1 MKKICCFGELLLRFS
16 PQLQGEWIHQASMSV
31 YVGGAELNAA
41 HALALWQLPVRY
53 CTAVPDHY
61 LSKEILASLEAK
73 NIDTSRVHFSGS
85 RIGTYYLPQGAD
97 LKNAGVIYDRSNA
110 PTALLQPGDINWDKT
125 LEGVGWFHFSA
136 ITPAL
141 SASVALVCEEALKEA
156 ASRNIFISVD
166 LNYRAKLWQYGKDA
180 VEVMPGLVKYCN
192 LVMGNI
198 WAAEQMLGISLP
210 SPLQRAKE
218 ILISQAEKTSKMIM
232 ENFPACK
239 QVANTFR
246 FDHDSGVNYYATLYD
261 GRELYVSGE
270 QQVSLIT
277 DRVGSGDCFM
287 AGLIYGNVHRYEPQQ
302 IIDFATTAACKK
314 FAVKGDATTVSANE
328 IKNSMPRYA

>member
-1 MKKICCFGELLLRFS
+1 MKKILCFGELLLRFS
-16 PQLQGEWIHQASMSV
+16 PQVQGEWIQHATMPV

-41 HALALWQLPVRY
+41 HALALWHLPVCY

-110 PTALLQPGDINWDKT
+110 STALLQPGDINWEKT
-125 LEGVGWFHFSA
+125 LEGVSWLHFSA

-156 ASRNIFISVD
+156 AARGIFISVD
-166 LNYRAKLWQYGKDA
+166 LNYRAKLWQYGKDPM
-180 VEVMPGLVKYCN
+180 EVMPGLVQYCN

-198 WAAEQMLGISLP
+198 WAAERMLGISLP
-210 SPLQRAKE
+210 APLQRTKE
-218 ILISQAEKTSKMIM
+218 VLINQAEKTSKSIL
-232 ENFPACK
+232 ETYSACR

-246 FDHDSGVNYYATLYD
+246 FDHETGVNYYATLFD
-261 GRELYVSGE
+261 GKELYVSQE
-270 QQVSLIT
+270 QHVKTIT

-287 AGLIYGNVHRYEPQQ
+287 AGLIYGNVNRYEPQQ

-314 FAVKGDATTVSANE
+314 FGVKGDATTVTVNE

>member
-16 PQLQGEWIHQASMSV
+16 PQLQGEWIHQASMPV

-41 HALALWQLPVRY
+41 HALALWNLPVRY

-61 LSKEILASLEAK
+61 LSKEILAAVEAK

-110 PTALLQPGDINWDKT
+110 STALLQPGDINWDKT

-136 ITPAL
+136 ITPGL

-156 ASRNIFISVD
+156 SSRNIFISVD
-166 LNYRAKLWQYGKDA
+166 LNYRAKLWQYGKDPLD
-180 VEVMPGLVKYCN
+180 VMPGLVKYCN

-198 WAAEQMLGISLP
+198 WAVERMLGIGLP
-210 SPLQRAKE
+210 APLQRSKE
-218 ILISQAEKTSKMIM
+218 VLISQAERTSKIIM
-232 ENFPACK
+232 ETYAACR

-246 FDHDSGVNYYATLYD
+246 FDHDTGLNYYATLYD
-261 GRELYVSGE
+261 GRQLY
-270 QQVSLIT
+270 
-277 DRVGSGDCFM
+277 
-287 AGLIYGNVHRYEPQQ
+287 
-302 IIDFATTAACKK
+302 
-314 FAVKGDATTVSANE
+314 
-328 IKNSMPRYA
+328 